1 MKKPFKNP
9 YSFPPLS
16 EKQWKQKIQYE
27 LQGEDYNEK
36 MVWESPEGIKVKP
49 FYHLDSRTQN
59 LPDAKEKRLNWN
71 IAANIYWKDSAPSS
85 ISKKQK
91 HGVNSFIL
99 HLEEGE
105 LSIDELLAS
114 DTNLFLQG
122 SLTSFETLLKDAS
135 KFKRN
140 TSSFSILL
148 DPISQLVQ
156 TGNWFENQ
164 DKDIAKTI
172 RLATAFKEIG
182 IKNTIRID
190 ATIYQNA
197 GANIVQE
204 LAYTTA
210 HAFEY
215 LQQIDPKLVEFP
227 IFKIAIGGNYFFEI
241 AKLRAIRILWA
252 LIAKE
257 YKLSADCHIIAQPS
271 RRNKTLYGHHNNM
284 VRTSLEHLA
293 AINGGANTIC
303 PQPYDFLFRSKND
316 YSEDLAINQL
326 LMLQHESYLNEVSP
340 PANGTYYL
348 ESLTE
353 QLSQKALQL
362 FKQIEAGGGLIKQ
375 LVTGTLQRKI
385 KESVQKQQRLFDQK
399 EHILVGSNEF
409 MDTTELMFDK
419 MKINPFRNSN
429 PRKTL
434 VEPLLPIRLAEKWEL
449 SKLKQEGWKP
459 SF

>member
-1 MKKPFKNP
+1 MDTKKLLLDFA
-9 YSFPPLS
+9 SIS

-49 FYHLDSRTQN
+49 FYHPDSCTHN
-59 LPDAKEKRLNWN
+59 LPDAKEKTLDWN
-71 IAANIYWKDSAPSS
+71 IAASIYWKDNAPPHTS
-85 ISKKQK
+85 IKQK
-91 HGVNSFIL
+91 HGIDSFIL

-105 LSIDELLAS
+105 LSIDDILES

-122 SLTSFETLLKDAS
+122 SPTSFEILLKNAS
-135 KFKRN
+135 KFN
-140 TSSFSILL
+140 GNPSFFSILL
-148 DPISQLVQ
+148 DPISQLVK

-164 DKDIAKTI
+164 NKDIAQTEQ
-172 RLATAFKEIG
+172 LATRFKDLG
-182 IKNTIRID
+182 IKNTILID

-204 LAYTTA
+204 LAYATA

-215 LQQIDPKLVEFP
+215 LQHLDPKLVEFP
-227 IFKIAIGGNYFFEI
+227 VFKIAIGGNYFFEI

-257 YKLSADCHIIAQPS
+257 YSLSADCHIIAQPS

-284 VRTSLEHLA
+284 VRTSLEHMA
-293 AINGGANTIC
+293 AINGGADTIC
-303 PQPYDFLFRSKND
+303 PQPYDFLFRRKND
-316 YSEDLAINQL
+316 YSQGLAIKQL
-326 LMLQHESYLNEVSP
+326 LMLQHESYLNQVCP

-348 ESLTE
+348 ENLTE

-385 KESVQKQQRLFDQK
+385 KESAQRQQHLFDQK
-399 EHILVGSNEF
+399 ELILVGSNEF
-409 MDTTELMFDK
+409 TDTKELMFDK
-419 MKINPFRNSN
+419 MEINPFRNSN

-434 VEPLLPIRLAEKWEL
+434 IEPLLPTRLAEKSEL

>member
-1 MKKPFKNP
+1 MGTQKLLLDFARI
-9 YSFPPLS
+9 S

-49 FYHLDSRTQN
+49 FYHLDSCTHN
-59 LPDAKEKRLNWN
+59 LPDAKEKILNWN
-71 IAANIYWKDSAPSS
+71 IATNIYLKNSTSSS

-91 HGVNSFIL
+91 QGIDSFIL

-105 LSIDELLAS
+105 LSIDEILES
-114 DTNLFLQG
+114 ETNLFFQG
-122 SLTSFETLLKDAS
+122 PPTSYEILLKDAS
-135 KFKRN
+135 MFKS
-140 TSSFSILL
+140 TPSLFSVLL
-148 DPISQLVQ
+148 DPISQLIN

-164 DKDIAKTI
+164 HKDIVQTEKI
-172 RLATAFKEIG
+172 ATTFKELG
-182 IKNTIRID
+182 FKNTILID

-215 LQQIDPKLVEFP
+215 LQQLNPKLVEFP
-227 IFKIAIGGNYFFEI
+227 VFKLAIGGNYFFEI
-241 AKLRAIRILWA
+241 AKLRAIRILWS

-257 YKLSADCHIIAQPS
+257 YSLSADCHIIALPS
-271 RRNKTLYGHHNNM
+271 RRNKTLYGQHNNM
-284 VRTSLEHLA
+284 VRTSLEHMA
-293 AINGGANTIC
+293 AISGGANTIS
-303 PQPYDFLFRSKND
+303 PQPYDFLFRRKND
-316 YSEDLAINQL
+316 YSEGLAINQL
-326 LMLQHESYLNEVSP
+326 LILKHESYLNKVSP
-340 PANGTYYL
+340 PSNGTYYL

-353 QLSQKALQL
+353 QLSQMALQL

-385 KESVQKQQRLFDQK
+385 KESAQKQQRLFDQK
-399 EHILVGSNEF
+399 ELILVGSNKF
-409 MDTTELMFDK
+409 LDTSELMSDK
-419 MKINPFRNSN
+419 MEINPFRNSN

-434 VEPLLPIRLAEKWEL
+434 TEPLLPTRLAEKWEF